1 MVSCLADQNLCGAA
15 RIARSSE
22 LVLWKGHGVDG
33 FQLDVEVARGIKS
46 ALIALQLELSSIK
59 RDAQSLKAVG
69 GMGTLQSGLDLAD
82 KFSKKAIGGE
92 DSLEKSLDSHIA
104 VVKEMRAYFQ
114 ACIDRYESV
123 DGENAATHAKFEIP
137 G

>member
-1 MVSCLADQNLCGAA
+1 MPPLVEGSESQD
-15 RIARSSE
+15 ARSMWSAWTADLQDGGLSVDRDVANK
-22 LVLWKGHGVDG
+22 LVAACK
-33 FQLDVEVARGIKS
+33 QLRDE
-46 ALIALQLELSSIK
+46 LIAMKEGF
-59 RDAQSLKAVG
+59 RDLAQVK
-69 GMGTLQSGLDLAD
+69 GMGTLQSGLDLAE
-82 KFSKKAIGGE
+82 KFSKKAVGGE

>member
-1 MVSCLADQNLCGAA
+1 MASQDSGELFVDPNVAKPMVAA
-15 RIARSSE
+15 CDAWIGE
-22 LVLWKGHGVDG
+22 
-33 FQLDVEVARGIKS
+33 
-46 ALIALQLELSSIK
+46 LQLMVKHCERLSDV
-59 RDAQSLKAVG
+59 R
-69 GMGTLQSGLDLAD
+69 GMGTLQSGRDLAA
-82 KFSKKAIGGE
+82 KFSRKARDGGVG

-123 DGENAATHAKFEIP
+123 DTENAAAHGRLEIP

>member
-1 MVSCLADQNLCGAA
+1 MPPQFEGSESQG
-15 RIARSSE
+15 ARSMWSAWTADLEHGGLSVDRDVANKLVSACNQLRDE
-22 LVLWKGHGVDG
+22 LVAMKDG
-33 FQLDVEVARGIKS
+33 
-46 ALIALQLELSSIK
+46 LQDLTELK
-59 RDAQSLKAVG
+59 
-69 GMGTLQSGLDLAD
+69 GMGTLQSGLDLAE

>member
-1 MVSCLADQNLCGAA
+1 MSNQDTGELFVNPNVAKPMVAA
-15 RIARSSE
+15 CSAWISE
-22 LVLWKGHGVDG
+22 LQSMVKSCERLS
-33 FQLDVEVARGIKS
+33 DVR
-46 ALIALQLELSSIK
+46 
-59 RDAQSLKAVG
+59 
-69 GMGTLQSGLDLAD
+69 GMGTLQSGLDLAA
-82 KFSKKAIGGE
+82 KFSGKALGGE

>member
-1 MVSCLADQNLCGAA
+1 MSNQDTGKLFVDPDVAKPMVAACNAWIDELGLMVVLCE
-15 RIARSSE
+15 RLS
-22 LVLWKGHGVDG
+22 
-33 FQLDVEVARGIKS
+33 DVK
-46 ALIALQLELSSIK
+46 
-59 RDAQSLKAVG
+59 
-69 GMGTLQSGLDLAD
+69 GMGTLQSGLDLAA
-82 KFSKKAIGGE
+82 KFSLKARAGE

-123 DGENAATHAKFEIP
+123 DGENAAIHAKFEIP